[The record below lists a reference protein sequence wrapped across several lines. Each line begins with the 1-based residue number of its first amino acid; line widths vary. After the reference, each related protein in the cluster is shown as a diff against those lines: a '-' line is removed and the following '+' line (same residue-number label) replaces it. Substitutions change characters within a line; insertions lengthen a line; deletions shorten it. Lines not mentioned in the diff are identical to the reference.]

1 MSDNI
6 IPFAGNEKR
15 PLQEAEGYVF
25 KITLR
30 HAKPPVWRR
39 LLVPSGI
46 TLNQLHN
53 IIQEAMGWYDCHLH
67 SFRVGN
73 LEYGIP
79 DPDFSDD
86 MIDDTEVRID
96 SIFKK
101 ESQKI
106 LYTYDFGDDWE
117 HDILFEERTE
127 NPDQGAFLLAGKR
140 ACPPEDCG
148 GIWGY
153 QNILKILRKKNL
165 SQDDR
170 ELLEWLGD
178 NYDPEELEIEEINEI
193 LAVRDWL
200 ECSTADW

>member
-1 MSDNI
+1 MSDKI
-6 IPFAGNEKR
+6 IRFPEM
-15 PLQEAEGYVF
+15 PAEETGGFLLKV
-25 KITLR
+25 TLR
-30 HAKPPVWRR
+30 HAKPPIWRR

-101 ESQKI
+101 EGQKI
-106 LYTYDFGDDWE
+106 LYIYDFGDDWE
-117 HDILFEERTE
+117 HDILFEERAE
-127 NPDQGAFLLAGKR
+127 NPDQGAVLLAGKR

-153 QNILKILRKKNL
+153 QNILKILRKKKL

-178 NYDPEELEIEEINEI
+178 GYDPEELDIEEINEI

-200 ECSTADW
+200 ECSTTDW